1 MQLMLVRLL
10 HDMKQTSIRFQAMT
24 TTQSLTKLWL
34 LVLYLSLTL
43 EIKYTK
49 GTMSM
54 RNTNSPTEPIKF
66 EHNTDS
72 PVDMD
77 IATDILSRPE
87 RADFIYMNPSD
98 AFVTRLKESIDQVGY
113 DAKDEIFKLLAKTL
127 QDDNVEIK

>member
-1 MQLMLVRLL
+1 MGNVHSKKVRYILAAAGL
-10 HDMKQTSIRFQAMT
+10 SAVSSFSIRFQAMT

-34 LVLYLSLTL
+34 LVLYLSITL

-72 PVDMD
+72 HVEMD
-77 IATDILSRPE
+77 SVTDVLSRLERTDIL
-87 RADFIYMNPSD
+87 YMD
-98 AFVTRLKESIDQVGY
+98 EDKRTRNLWGC
-113 DAKDEIFKLLAKTL
+113 
-127 QDDNVEIK
+127 